1 MADFDKQLLAILGE
15 IKGTGSFVCSGVQPF
30 LFPGLQI
37 RGADEIGFPINAPQI
52 KEMLKVAHQAP
63 FGKGSKT
70 VLDKTVRSASE
81 IDADQIK
88 FTHKGWGK
96 FIETIVEKVRP
107 ALGLEGLSVS
117 VNLYK
122 LLIYKKG
129 DFFLTHKD
137 SEKEPGMFGTLIIGL
152 PSRHT
157 GGELAVRFDGR
168 QEIIDFS
175 EPSSEYK
182 IPFAAF
188 YADCEHEIKPITSGY
203 RVCLVYNLVQN
214 KRSAKIQLR
223 PLGDSVDRLAVLLKA
238 REKDLNIPKIALL
251 GHQYTPANFTMKAL
265 KLDDRPK
272 AEALIQAAEQAGYY
286 VKLGLVTSYR
296 TGELE
301 INDSKKS
308 SSRRSRRR
316 SYYDDNY
323 FDDDDDLTENGTMG
337 EVYDE
342 YVEIKHW
349 MEAGVPPLRNIE
361 FDEMDLISPMAL
373 HEDEPVEKSAEGY
386 TGNAGMEMQYWYHYG
401 AVFLWPKKRQYDI
414 LTGLDTDN
422 QLEWIDYYNRRWS
435 TLLKADIDITKKLVE
450 AGFREKNLQ
459 KDTDFGPLAD
469 WLIHLNDKKYFVEKG
484 ATILADHFTRIP
496 VDKWIKLFQTYP
508 ADCFD
513 NILLLAAG
521 RGNVSAIR
529 HLLAILAKLATH
541 TIPSYKAFSANQ
553 TERLPDYLA
562 ALKLP
567 GQGGKEAA
575 KDILRNLLQT
585 DVRKVSNS
593 IAWLK
598 GTAEALTKD
607 LTREYVNDVLVAEIL
622 AFGRKTDLAKRI
634 MEICK
639 ADLERRVQAQPKP
652 PADWSRPVPK
662 NVGAYK
668 ELWNTVADFLRS
680 PTQQVLDYQ
689 SLQANRKEMEHAI
702 RSVTIDIKMETIRKG
717 SPHTLRLIK
726 TQDAYQR
733 ELAKWKKD
741 AELLKKVA
749 VW

>member
-1 MADFDKQLLAILGE
+1 MADFGKQLLAILGE

-37 RGADEIGFPINAPQI
+37 RGVDEIGFPINAPQI
-52 KEMLKVAHQAP
+52 KEMLKAAHQAP

-70 VLDKTVRSASE
+70 VLDKTVRSAWE

-88 FTHKGWGK
+88 FTNKGWGE
-96 FIETIVEKVRP
+96 FIESIIEKVRP
-107 ALGLEGLSVS
+107 ALGLQGLSVS
-117 VNLYK
+117 ANLYK

-129 DFFLTHKD
+129 DFFLAHKD
-137 SEKEPGMFGTLIIGL
+137 SEKERGMFGTLIIGL

-188 YADCEHEIKPITSGY
+188 YADCEHEIRPITSGH

-214 KRSAKIQLR
+214 KGRAKIQLH
-223 PLGDSVDRLAVLLKA
+223 PLGDSVHRLAALLKA
-238 REKDLNIPKIALL
+238 SEKDRGIPKIVLL
-251 GHQYTPANFTMKAL
+251 GHQYSPSNFTMKAL

-272 AEALIQAAEQAGYY
+272 AEALIQAAEQAGYH

-308 SSRRSRRR
+308 SSRPGRRR
-316 SYYDDNY
+316 SYYDDDY
-323 FDDDDDLTENGTMG
+323 YDDNDDLTENGTMG

-342 YVEIKHW
+342 YIEINHW
-349 MEAGVPPLRNIE
+349 MEEGVPPLRNIE

-373 HEDEPVEKSAEGY
+373 HEGEPVEKSAEGY

-401 AVFLWPKKRQYDI
+401 AVFLWPKKRHYDI

-435 TLLKADIDITKKLVE
+435 TILKTDIDIAKKLVE
-450 AGFREKNLQ
+450 SGLRGKNLE
-459 KDTDFGPLAD
+459 KDTDFSPFAD
-469 WLIHLNDKKYFVEKG
+469 WLINLNDKKYFVENG
-484 ATILADHFTRIP
+484 ATVLAGHFTSIP
-496 VDKWIKLFQTYP
+496 VDKWIKLFKIYP
-508 ADCFD
+508 ADCFE
-513 NILLLAAG
+513 NIMLLAAG

-529 HLLAILAKLATH
+529 HLLAILMKLTTH
-541 TIPSYKAFSANQ
+541 TTPSYSVFSAKQ

-567 GQGGKEAA
+567 GQGGKETA
-575 KDILRNLLQT
+575 KDILRSLLQT
-585 DVRKVSNS
+585 DTRKVSDGL
-593 IAWLK
+593 AWLK
-598 GTAEALTKD
+598 RTAEALTKG
-607 LTREYVNDVLVAEIL
+607 LTREYVNDVLVVEIL
-622 AFGRKTDLAKRI
+622 AYGKKTDLARRI

-652 PADWSRPVPK
+652 PVDWSRPIPK
-662 NVGAYK
+662 NAGGYK
-668 ELWNTVADFLRS
+668 EVWNILADFLRS

-689 SLQANRKEMEHAI
+689 SLQAKRKDMEYAI